1 VDTIDTVANE
11 NQQIAWM

>member
-1 VDTIDTVANE
+1 VDTTDTVGNE

>member
-1 VDTIDTVANE
+1 LDTIDTVANE